1 MGRPA
6 KISDLD
12 ILKELRKNARVSY
25 RELAKKFGVSD
36 TAIRKRIKKL
46 EQMGVIKKY
55 TIEIDPKLLGYGV
68 ITIIG
73 IDTKPEHY
81 VSILEKLKTIDE
93 VISLYSTS
101 GDHMIMI
108 ECWFKTYDEFTKFVK
123 MLEQMEGVTRV
134 CPAIIIEKIK

>member
-46 EQMGVIKKY
+46 EQMGIIKKY

-101 GDHMIMI
+101 GDHMILI
-108 ECWFKTYDEFTKFVK
+108 ESWFKTYDEFTKFIK